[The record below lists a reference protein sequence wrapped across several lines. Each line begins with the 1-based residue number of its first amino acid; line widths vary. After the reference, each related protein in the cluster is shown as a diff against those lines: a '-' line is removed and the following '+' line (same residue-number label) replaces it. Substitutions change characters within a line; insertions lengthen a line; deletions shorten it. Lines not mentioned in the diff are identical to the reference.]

1 MPLMISQVCT
11 DVDRT
16 CDERLAQLLGSRAS
30 GIAPGWAA
38 TRLMNMKANLN
49 SCIVKEGVGLVL

>member
-1 MPLMISQVCT
+1 MISQVCT
-11 DVDRT
+11 DANRT
-16 CDERLAQLLGSRAS
+16 CDERLAQLLGLRAS

-38 TRLMNMKANLN
+38 TTLTNKKANLN